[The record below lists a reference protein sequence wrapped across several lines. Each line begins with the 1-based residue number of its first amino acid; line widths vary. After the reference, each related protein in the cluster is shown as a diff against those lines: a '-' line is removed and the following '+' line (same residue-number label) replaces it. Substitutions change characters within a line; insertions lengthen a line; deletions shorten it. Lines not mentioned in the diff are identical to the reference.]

1 MISHCRRGAPL
12 YSAAVASAAA
22 AVLLLLFPVLSSGF
36 MTPAATTKTKIITS
50 TFTQPPRQ
58 SVALYSN
65 IQNNNNN
72 DDDEILNN
80 AAASMDRRSFNRMSA
95 AATLSSLLL
104 STTTTSTSSANAA
117 TDYNDINNDSSSS
130 SKKNQRILITGA
142 NSGIGLDAAQR
153 LALRGHTV
161 ILACR
166 SLDKATK
173 AADKIKTNIANDS
186 NDAVDAISI
195 IKQLK
200 LIPAECDLADLTSID
215 KFVNNL
221 KGDGKA
227 TFDAVCYNAGI
238 ARNTEAKDVTRTAQ
252 GFESTIGI
260 NHLGHFYLHHLL
272 TSSSLI
278 NKDTGRIVVTA
289 SSVHDP
295 DSPGGAQGK
304 LATLGNFQGFENA
317 VAQGTRQFDMVD
329 GGEFNADKAYKDS
342 KLCNVIFTRELQR
355 RFTES
360 GSKIVVNSF
369 TPGLIVGTGL
379 FRDQNPLFT
388 KVFDIAA
395 TNVLKVGETTHFGG
409 GALEYMTLSKHVGE
423 SGGKYYY
430 SEPGSG
436 KYGDDA
442 YGKQFDV
449 STVSKEAL
457 TCDGEKGKRFWELS
471 EKLVGIA

>member
-1 MISHCRRGAPL
+1 MISQRRRRGAPL
-12 YSAAVASAAA
+12 YYSAPVASAAA
-22 AVLLLLFPVLSSGF
+22 AVLVLLFPALTSGF
-36 MTPAATTKTKIITS
+36 MTPTTTTKITS
-50 TFTQPPRQ
+50 TSTHQPPPRQ
-58 SVALYSN
+58 PVALYSN
-65 IQNNNNN
+65 IK
-72 DDDEILNN
+72 DDDDDNEKILNS
-80 AAASMDRRSFNRMSA
+80 ASMDRRSFNRMSA
-95 AATLSSLLL
+95 AAALSSLLI
-104 STTTTSTSSANAA
+104 SSPAMAA
-117 TDYNDINNDSSSS
+117 TDYNDINDS

-153 LALRGHTV
+153 LVLRGHTV

-166 SLDKATK
+166 TIDKANM
-173 AADKIKTNIANDS
+173 ASDKIKTNIANESD
-186 NDAVDAISI
+186 DAVAAIST

-221 KGDGKA
+221 KSGGGDA
-227 TFDAVCYNAGI
+227 FDAVCYNAGI
-238 ARNTEAKDVTRTAQ
+238 ARNTEAKDVERTAQ

-272 TSSSLI
+272 SSSSLI
-278 NKDTGRIVVTA
+278 NKDSGRIVVTA

-317 VAQGTRQFDMVD
+317 VSKGTTQFDMVD
-329 GGEFNADKAYKDS
+329 GGQFNADKAYKDS

-355 RFTES
+355 RLTES

-395 TNVLKVGETTHFGG
+395 TNLLKVGETTHFGG

-457 TCDGEKGKRFWELS
+457 ASDGEKGKRFWELS